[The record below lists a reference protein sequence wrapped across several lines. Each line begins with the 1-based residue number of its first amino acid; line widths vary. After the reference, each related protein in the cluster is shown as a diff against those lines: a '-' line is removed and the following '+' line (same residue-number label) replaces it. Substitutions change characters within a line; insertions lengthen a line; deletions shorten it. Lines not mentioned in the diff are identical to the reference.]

1 MEKISARGGGSRETG
16 GAFLAEA
23 TLECVLF
30 SLSPPGVHARH
41 ARDLAGAARC
51 CSFFLAAA
59 MEALPLLPGSSFLPS
74 CAAVLCA
81 LLATLWVFLRD
92 GSSRRQRKHDHSRSH
107 ASPGPFAVVSGAGS
121 GIGFAAAK
129 QLHASGYQRS
139 EVDERIPENVANG
152 DSYHQELID
161 GLLKLDPMI
170 RKRALPSIESQF
182 PHCDFAQVRAS
193 FPQQHQHPSPF
204 LPPPLWLAIGEMVN
218 PEDDLSGHVGLA
230 LCCKTSNQAIVS
242 AQHLAKRQLVLCL
255 QQYQLQSRRENTKYD
270 RWKAAKREREQE
282 SGVTFLPDQ
291 DYTTHAQGDDE
302 RYWPRLRKMLYF
314 NAKIENTAALPG
326 GATPSRVDDATSAN
340 TSTKKVRDGPVRLVG
355 YNRGVFS
362 LIDAYGESWVSGEV
376 QFYTVHEDEFTVA
389 WESDGVHSDRA
400 EPG

>member
-1 MEKISARGGGSRETG
+1 MAS
-16 GAFLAEA
+16 
-23 TLECVLF
+23 
-30 SLSPPGVHARH
+30 
-41 ARDLAGAARC
+41 
-51 CSFFLAAA
+51 
-59 MEALPLLPGSSFLPS
+59 
-74 CAAVLCA
+74 
-81 LLATLWVFLRD
+81 
-92 GSSRRQRKHDHSRSH
+92 
-107 ASPGPFAVVSGAGS
+107 ASPL
-121 GIGFAAAK
+121 K
-129 QLHASGYQRS
+129 QQPPPQRS
-139 EVDERIPENVANG
+139 QVDERIPENVANG

-170 RKRALPSIESQF
+170 CKRALPSIESQF

-255 QQYQLQSRRENTKYD
+255 QQYQLQHRRENTKYS
-270 RWKAAKREREQE
+270 WWSAAKREREQA
-282 SGVTFLPDQ
+282 LAPDQ
-291 DYTTHAQGDDE
+291 DYTTHAQGNDE
-302 RYWPRLRKMLYF
+302 WYWPRLRKMLYF

-376 QFYTVHEDEFTVA
+376 KFYTVHEDEFTVA
-389 WESDGVHSDRA
+389 WIGSGGRGRREVAGDDLDMTQSFNFVNREQGRI
-400 EPG
+400 